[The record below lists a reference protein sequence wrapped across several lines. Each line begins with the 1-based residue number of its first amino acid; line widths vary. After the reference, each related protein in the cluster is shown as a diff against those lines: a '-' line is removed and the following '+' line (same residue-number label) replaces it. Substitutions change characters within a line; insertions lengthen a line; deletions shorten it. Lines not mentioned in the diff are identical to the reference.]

1 VGGGVGQFTG
11 AKGMLMA
18 YLMLGH
24 LQQNFIVFI
33 YKNNDPV
40 FCDAMIKIHFSLQ
53 VK

>member
-1 VGGGVGQFTG
+1 
-11 AKGMLMA
+11 MA

-40 FCDAMIKIHFSLQ
+40 FWGAMIKNHFSLQ